1 MLKNFV
7 VVAGGAI
14 LWAGLGA
21 GAAYAQEKPQGQ
33 EGTTTIVIKDDTT
46 PKLKKGARVVTDASL
61 TAEVKSRLMTDKVAR
76 HASID
81 VDTKDG
87 VVTLTGSVPT
97 QADRTKIGDIVA
109 HTTGVKNVVNNLTVR

>member
-1 MLKNFV
+1 MIKSFA
-7 VVAGGAI
+7 VAASGVL

-46 PKLKKGARVVTDASL
+46 PKLKKGAR
-61 TAEVKSRLMTDKVAR
+61 KVAR

-81 VDTKDG
+81 VDTKDH
-87 VVTLTGSVPT
+87 VVTITGGVPT
-97 QADRTKIGDIVA
+97 AVDRTRIGELVA
-109 HTTGVKNVVNNLTVR
+109 HTAGVKSVVNNLSVQ